1 MVQSL
6 VMSQEVETRFTPDN
20 ESFASVQEVD
30 SVKSLKSSVTSSMV
44 ASIMQKDEV
53 LSQRSEPS
61 NQTKEEKL
69 ADAVRLIPEFKPH
82 VATMKSQSRNAQ
94 SYHTKQKRLF
104 NRGQAQKRLFNKGQ
118 ALIEKQIALGVLPK
132 EVEDNISLSTVSNSD
147 AVSTAPG
154 FERPPTS
161 AEKWLNMM

>member
-82 VATMKSQSRNAQ
+82 VATMKSQSHNAQ
-94 SYHTKQKRLF
+94 GYHTRLF
-104 NRGQAQKRLFNKGQ
+104 NKGQAQKRLFNKGQ

>member
-1 MVQSL
+1 MQSL
-6 VMSQEVETRFTPDN
+6 VISQEVETRFTPDN

-44 ASIMQKDEV
+44 
-53 LSQRSEPS
+53 
-61 NQTKEEKL
+61 TKEEKL

-94 SYHTKQKRLF
+94 SYHTK
-104 NRGQAQKRLFNKGQ
+104 LFNKGQ

-147 AVSTAPG
+147 AVSIAPG

>member
-94 SYHTKQKRLF
+94 SKHTKLF
-104 NRGQAQKRLFNKGQ
+104 NKGQAQKRLFNKGQ

-147 AVSTAPG
+147 AVSIAPG

>member
-94 SYHTKQKRLF
+94 SYHTK
-104 NRGQAQKRLFNKGQ
+104 LFNKGQ

>member
-20 ESFASVQEVD
+20 EWFASVQEVN

-44 ASIMQKDEV
+44 
-53 LSQRSEPS
+53 
-61 NQTKEEKL
+61 TKEEKL